1 MLQLFRLPGC
11 KSAAPRIRITVVP
24 QTVAVLGGGVA
35 GLTAAHELAERGF
48 VVDVYEA
55 KPVLGGKARSI
66 PVPNSASGDR
76 VALPG
81 EHGFRFFPGF
91 YKHVI
96 DTMRRIPYGAHGSAY
111 DNLQVATRMLLAR
124 AGQTEI
130 TWLARSP
137 ANLEDLRAFIM
148 ELFTPFGVPPDE
160 LLFFVNRI
168 LQVATSCSER
178 RLAEY
183 ESSTWWNFIDAPH
196 KSKAYQAYLG
206 QGVTRSLAAMRAE
219 ESSTRTVGITQLQ
232 LLYGL
237 ISPGGVFDRLL
248 SGPTSDVW
256 ISPWTQ
262 YLEKRGVRFHTG
274 SRVSQIVTDG
284 HRATGAI
291 VNDALVTAEFYIAAM
306 PVEVMTSLITDDL
319 KRAAPSMANLGRL
332 KTRWMNGIQFYL
344 AKDAPLVHGHTI
356 YLDSPWALTSI
367 SQRQFWTNIDF
378 SRFGDGRVGGI
389 LSVDISDWETP
400 GVVYGKPARECSAEE
415 IKEET
420 WAQLKQHLNENG
432 SDSID
437 DSNLLSWF
445 LDPDIQFPNP
455 GNATNAEPLLINT
468 AGSLQYRP
476 EAQVELE
483 NFFVASDYVRTYTDI
498 ACMEA
503 ANEAA
508 RRAVNCLLLTSGSTA
523 APAQLWPLEEPAFL
537 KPLQEIDRIRFRL
550 GLPNGLAMM

>member
-1 MLQLFRLPGC
+1 
-11 KSAAPRIRITVVP
+11 VP
-24 QTVAVLGGGVA
+24 QTVAIFGGGVA
-35 GLTAAHELAERGF
+35 GLSAAHELAERGF
-48 VVDVYEA
+48 AVDVYES
-55 KPVLGGKARSI
+55 KSVLGGKARSI
-66 PVPNSASGDR
+66 PVPNSAGGDR
-76 VALPG
+76 LALPG

-130 TWLARSP
+130 TWVARCP
-137 ANLEDLRAFIM
+137 ATLEDLRAFII

-160 LLFFVNRI
+160 LLFFVNRL
-168 LQVATSCSER
+168 LQVATSCPQR

-183 ESSTWWNFIDAPH
+183 ENSTWWNFIDAPN
-196 KSKAYQAYLG
+196 KSKVYQAYLG
-206 QGVTRSLAAMRAE
+206 QGVTRSLVAMRAE
-219 ESSTRTVGITQLQ
+219 ESSTRTVGTTQLQ

-237 ISPGGVFDRLL
+237 ISPGGIFDRLL
-248 SGPTSDVW
+248 SGPTSSVW

-262 YLEKRGVRFHTG
+262 YLEKLGVRFHTA
-274 SRVSQIVTDG
+274 SRVSQLETDG
-284 HRATGAI
+284 HRMTGAI
-291 VNDALVTAEFYIAAM
+291 VNGARLSADFYIAAL

-319 KRAAPSMANLGRL
+319 KRAAPSIANLGQL

-344 AKDAPLVHGHTI
+344 AKDEPLVHGHTI

-378 SRFGDGRVGGI
+378 SQFGDGRVRGI

-400 GVVYGKPARECSAEE
+400 GILYGKPARECSAEE
-415 IKEET
+415 IKEEA

-432 SDSID
+432 SNSIE
-437 DSNLLSWF
+437 DSNLLTWF

-476 EAQVELE
+476 EAQIELE

-508 RRAVNCLLLTSGSTA
+508 RRAVNCLLLASGSTA
-523 APAQLWPLEEPAFL
+523 VPAQLWPLEEPVFL
-537 KPLQEIDRIRFRL
+537 KPLQEIDRIRFGL
-550 GLPNGLAMM
+550 GLPNGLAACSGPTDPLLHFLPR

>member
-1 MLQLFRLPGC
+1 
-11 KSAAPRIRITVVP
+11 VP
-24 QTVAVLGGGVA
+24 QTVAILGGGVA

-48 VVDVYEA
+48 AVDVYES

-66 PVPNSASGDR
+66 PVPDSASSDR
-76 VALPG
+76 LALPG

-96 DTMRRIPYGAHGSAY
+96 DTMRRIPYGSRGSAY

-130 TWLARSP
+130 TWVARSP
-137 ANLEDLRAFIM
+137 ANLEDLRDFIM
-148 ELFTPFGVPPDE
+148 ELFTPFGVATDE
-160 LLFFVNRI
+160 VLFFVNRL
-168 LQVATSCSER
+168 LQVATSCPER

-183 ESSTWWNFIDAPH
+183 ENSTWWNFIDAPH

-206 QGVTRSLAAMRAE
+206 QGVTRSLVAMRAE
-219 ESSTRTVGITQLQ
+219 ESSTRTVGLTQLQ

-237 ISPGGVFDRLL
+237 ISPGGIFDRLL

-256 ISPWTQ
+256 ISPWAD
-262 YLEKRGVRFHTG
+262 YLGKLGVRFHTA
-274 SRVSQIVTDG
+274 SRVSQIQTDG
-284 HRATGAI
+284 HRVTGAI
-291 VNDALVTAEFYIAAM
+291 VNGAPVTADFYIAAL
-306 PVEVMTSLITDDL
+306 PVEIMASLLTDDL
-319 KRAAPSMANLGRL
+319 KRAAPSMARLGQL

-344 AKDAPLVHGHTI
+344 AKDEPLVHGHTI

-378 SRFGDGRVGGI
+378 SRFGDGRVRGI
-389 LSVDISDWETP
+389 LSVDISDWEAP
-400 GVVYGKPARECSAEE
+400 GVLYGKPARECSAEE

-420 WAQLKQHLNENG
+420 WAQLKQHLNVNG
-432 SDSID
+432 ANAIE

-445 LDPDIQFPNP
+445 LDPDIQFPNA

-476 EAQVELE
+476 EAQVELK

-508 RRAVNCLLLTSGSTA
+508 RRAVNCLLPAAGSTA
-523 APAQLWPLEEPAFL
+523 APAQLWPLEEPPFL
-537 KPLQEIDRIRFRL
+537 KPLQEIDRIRFGL
-550 GLPNGLAMM
+550 GLPNGLAMS